1 MICSRCYAHEL
12 CSLSPQGFDARE
24 DELDDVLRRR
34 ARHVVT
40 DSARAVRAAQLLSA
54 GGLRSVGALF
64 EASHRSMRDDYELTA
79 PTVGLIQRTAVES
92 GAIAARMTGGGF
104 GESVI
109 ATVEKGR
116 GPTVLARCAE
126 ASRLAGHPTPTAF
139 VASAGDGARRLD

>member
-12 CSLSPQGFDARE
+12 CSLSPQGFDARA

-40 DSARAVRAAQLLSA
+40 DSARAVRAAQLLST

-64 EASHRSMRDDYELTA
+64 EASHRSMRDDYKITA
-79 PTVGLIQRTAVES
+79 PTVDLIQRTAVES
-92 GAIAARMTGGGF
+92 GAIGARMTVGF
-104 GESVI
+104 GGSVI
-109 ATVEKGR
+109 AMVEKGS
-116 GPTVLARCAE
+116 GPTVLARCIE

>member
-1 MICSRCYAHEL
+1 MCCDDGHDTSSPTAPERCAPRNCCRQEACAVSVPSSRHHT
-12 CSLSPQGFDARE
+12 ARCG
-24 DELDDVLRRR
+24 
-34 ARHVVT
+34 T
-40 DSARAVRAAQLLSA
+40 TT
-54 GGLRSVGALF
+54 RS
-64 EASHRSMRDDYELTA
+64 A
-79 PTVGLIQRTAVES
+79 PTVDLIQRTAVES